1 MHTKYIF
8 ISTFPQMVSSILCF
22 NIHQCCSMTTH
33 KNTTY
38 VLGYYR
44 FTDLELLS
52 LIPQG
57 HKKKRYHCNTL
68 PYRSLPLCL
77 LLNKPY

>member
-22 NIHQCCSMTTH
+22 NIHLCCSTTTH

-44 FTDLELLS
+44 LIDLELLS

-57 HKKKRYHCNTL
+57 HKKKRYHCNIFL
-68 PYRSLPLCL
+68 YGSLPLCL